1 MTLDLGALGRTPVLE
16 GELVRLRP
24 FVEGDAQTMHEV
36 LADPEVQVLTG
47 SVVSSTGTSPFDLDG
62 LRAWYGSR
70 EDQDDRLDLGVEDRA
85 SGRLVGEVVLNELD
99 PAAASA
105 NIRVLL
111 GPQGRGRGLGTEAMR
126 LTLAHAFERVG
137 LHRVSL
143 HVISHNPRARHVY
156 ESLGFVHEGTL
167 RESVVLDGERHDEH
181 VMSLLAPEWAALTAA
196 KGVHP
201 PGR

>member
-1 MTLDLGALGRTPVLE
+1 MTLDLGALARTPVLD
-16 GELVRLRP
+16 GDLVRLRP
-24 FVEGDAQTMHEV
+24 LVEADAEAMREV

-47 SVVSSTGTSPFDLDG
+47 SVVSTGVATPFDLDG

-70 EDQDDRLDLGVEDRA
+70 EDQDDRLDLGVEDRT

-99 PAAASA
+99 LDAASA
-105 NIRVLL
+105 NLRVLL

-126 LTLAHAFERVG
+126 LVLGYAFERVA

-156 ESLGFVHEGTL
+156 EGLGFVHEGTL

-181 VMSLLAPEWAALTAA
+181 VMSLLAHEWSVRAGA
-196 KGVHP
+196 KGVDPHD
-201 PGR
+201 R